1 MAKKKIKVLYFIAGS
16 ASTAEDDAAIEKYD
30 ARHNVCYRNAE
41 MIGDRDAIEDF
52 DIVAGAVPPRYAEAA
67 EEKGP
72 FVEPSRPTVPAAS
85 APQGSPVAPQG
96 SPVAPQG
103 SPVAPPA
110 SDAGTGEGEGAG
122 EPQDAGNAAK
132 PKAPAPKPEAAKG
145 WKPNA

>member
-85 APQGSPVAPQG
+85 APQGSPVAP
-96 SPVAPQG
+96 
-103 SPVAPPA
+103 PA

>member
-96 SPVAPQG
+96 SPVAP
-103 SPVAPPA
+103 PA